1 MAGAFLKM
9 TKSFDFIFDF
19 AGPNGYLVH
28 KVLPDFCA
36 HTGATANYI
45 PCLLGGM
52 MKATNNQP
60 PMIRYAETPAKRDYE
75 MLEFNRF
82 IQANSLTAFKMN
94 PHFPV
99 NSLIIMRGAVAAQHE
114 GVFMPYAEAMFA
126 AMWEDGANLGDTDVI
141 AEVITA
147 TGLDATTII
156 ARAHTPEVK
165 AELVA
170 NTDAAVARGAFG
182 IPTFYVGHEMFWGKE
197 RLSQVEAALNAID

>member
-1 MAGAFLKM
+1 M

-28 KVLPDFCA
+28 KVLPEFCA
-36 HTGATANYI
+36 HAGATANYI

-82 IQANSLTAFKMN
+82 IKANGLDRFKMN

-99 NSLIIMRGAVAAQHE
+99 NSLRIMRIAVAAQHE
-114 GVFMPYAEAMFA
+114 GVSGAYNEVMFT
-126 AMWEDGANLGDTDVI
+126 AMWEDGLNLADPETI
-141 AEVITA
+141 AEVIA
-147 TGLDATTII
+147 AAGLDAAALT
-156 ARAHTPEVK
+156 ARAEDAAIK
-165 AELVA
+165 AELIA
-170 NTDAAVARGAFG
+170 NTEAAVARGAFG
-182 IPTFYVGHEMFWGKE
+182 IPTFFVGDEMFWGKE
-197 RLSQVEAALNAID
+197 RLGQLAEALAVQ

>member
-1 MAGAFLKM
+1 MAGALLKM
-9 TKSFDFIFDF
+9 IKSFDFIFDF

-28 KVLPDFCA
+28 KVLPEFCA
-36 HTGATANYI
+36 RTGATANYI

-82 IQANSLTAFKMN
+82 IQANGLSAFKMN
-94 PHFPV
+94 PNFPV
-99 NSLIIMRGAVAAQHE
+99 NSLTIMRGAVAAQHE
-114 GVFMPYAEAMFA
+114 GVFALYAEAMFT
-126 AMWEDGANLGDTDVI
+126 AMWEAGANLADADVI
-141 AEVITA
+141 ADVMTA
-147 TGLDATTII
+147 AGLDAATIT
-156 ARAHTPEVK
+156 ARAQTPEIK

-182 IPTFYVGHEMFWGKE
+182 IPTFFVGDEMFWGKE
-197 RLSQVEAALNAID
+197 RLGQVEAAILR

>member
-1 MAGAFLKM
+1 M

-28 KVLPDFCA
+28 KVLPEFCEK
-36 HTGATANYI
+36 TGATANYI

-75 MLEFNRF
+75 LLEFNRF
-82 IQANSLTAFKMN
+82 IKANRLTRFQMN

-99 NSLIIMRGAVAAQHE
+99 NSLRIMRMAVAAQHE
-114 GVFMPYAEAMFA
+114 GMFMPYCDAMFA
-126 AMWEDGANLGDTDVI
+126 AMWEDGRNLADPETVAD
-141 AEVITA
+141 VITA
-147 TGLDATTII
+147 AGLDAATLT
-156 ARAHTPEVK
+156 ARSEDAAIK
-165 AELVA
+165 GELIA

-182 IPTFYVGHEMFWGKE
+182 IPTFFVGGEMFWGKE
-197 RLSQVEAALNAID
+197 RLAQVAEAIAAL

>member
-1 MAGAFLKM
+1 MS
-9 TKSFDFIFDF
+9 KSFDFIFDF

-28 KVLPDFCA
+28 KVLPEFCA
-36 HTGATANYI
+36 RTGATANYI

-82 IQANSLTAFKMN
+82 IQANGLSAFKMN

-99 NSLIIMRGAVAAQHE
+99 NSLAIMRGAVAAQHE
-114 GVFMPYAEAMFA
+114 GLFAPYAEAMFA
-126 AMWEDGANLGDTDVI
+126 AMWEDGANLADADVI
-141 AEVITA
+141 ANVMTTA
-147 TGLDATTII
+147 GLDAAAIT
-156 ARAHTPEVK
+156 ARAQTPEIK

-170 NTDAAVARGAFG
+170 NTEAAVARGAFG
-182 IPTFYVGHEMFWGKE
+182 IPTFFVGDEMFWGKE
-197 RLSQVEAALNAID
+197 RLGQVEAAILR